1 MGESERYTAGMKV
14 RREVLGDAYVDRAM
28 QGADALGKPLQ
39 EYITEVAWGTVW
51 SRPGLPR
58 KTRSFIVMAMLA
70 VLNRPH
76 ELAIHVRGALRNGC
90 TREEIVEVILQAAVY
105 GGAPAALDGM
115 RVARE
120 VFGEDA

>member
-1 MGESERYTAGMKV
+1 MSESERYTAGMKV

-28 QGADALGKPLQ
+28 QGADALGQPLQ
-39 EYITEVAWGTVW
+39 ELITEVAWGTVW

-58 KTRSFIVMAMLA
+58 KTRSFITMAMLT

-105 GGAPAALDGM
+105 GGAPAGLDGM

-120 VFGEDA
+120 VFAESD